1 MRVYNRNCEKLNKE
15 ITNVVELGNDEY
27 LLKSFIWFI
36 NPDGGVYLLNEE
48 LSCEKYEFLN
58 EYTDGSF
65 ESVKALVSDRV
76 DNVKNEDFV
85 FFSREIS
92 ELDNTIYDVWLY
104 EIKSEQIENLEEK
117 HLLLLDKQS
126 LKEYIHKGF
135 VSDRI
140 PCLNQYLNNKMRG
153 RLYRKNTTDDI
164 TPYFNL
170 KIGDEKSLKRFSE
183 LNNKKYTDEE
193 VIQEIKSSIRACEMK
208 LMSEAEFY
216 HVVKNFI
223 E

>member
-1 MRVYNRNCEKLNKE
+1 MKVYDRNCEKLNKE
-15 ITNVVELGNDEY
+15 ITNVGELGNDEY

-36 NPDGGVYLLNEE
+36 SADDSVYVLEKDEPNEG
-48 LSCEKYEFLN
+48 YAFLC
-58 EYTDGSF
+58 EYTDESF
-65 ESVKALVSDRV
+65 ESVKAPVSDKIGEV
-76 DNVKNEDFV
+76 NDEDFI

-104 EIKSEQIENLEEK
+104 EIKTEQIENLGKK
-117 HLLLLDKQS
+117 HLLLLDKQK
-126 LKEYIHKGF
+126 LKEYIHKGL
-135 VSDRI
+135 VSDKI

-183 LNNKKYTDEE
+183 FNNKKYTDEE
-193 VIQEIKSSIRACEMK
+193 VIQKIKSSICACEMK
-208 LMSEAEFY
+208 LMSEADFY
-216 HVVKNFI
+216 HVVKNLI